1 MVAFLYYWLSKPVTM
16 FGDLMG
22 MMGKLRETQEKIK
35 ATKARLST
43 VHLSEKS
50 PDGLLEAVVTA
61 NREVVEINLDDRLL
75 EDKEQLTD
83 YLILTLNKAL
93 ARAGEVQEAELG
105 AVAREGMPNLPG
117 MDQFLK

>member
-1 MVAFLYYWLSKPVTM
+1 
-16 FGDLMG
+16 MG

-35 ATKARLST
+35 ATKARLDT
-43 VHLSEKS
+43 VRISEKS

-61 NREVVEINLDDRLL
+61 NRELVELHLEDQLL
-75 EDKEQLTD
+75 EDKEQLID
-83 YLILTLNKAL
+83 YLIITLNKAM

-117 MDQFLK
+117 MDQFFK

>member
-1 MVAFLYYWLSKPVTM
+1 
-16 FGDLMG
+16 MG

-35 ATKARLST
+35 ATKARLNT
-43 VHLSEKS
+43 VHIAEKS

-61 NREVVEINLDDRLL
+61 NREVVEINVDDRLL

-83 YLILTLNKAL
+83 YLIITLNKAL

>member
-1 MVAFLYYWLSKPVTM
+1 
-16 FGDLMG
+16 MG

-35 ATKARLST
+35 ATKERLST

>member
-1 MVAFLYYWLSKPVTM
+1 M

-35 ATKARLST
+35 ATKARLNT
-43 VHLSEKS
+43 VQIAEKS

-61 NREVVEINLDDRLL
+61 NREVVEINVDDRLL

-83 YLILTLNKAL
+83 YLIITLNKAL

>member
-1 MVAFLYYWLSKPVTM
+1 MAVFLYYWISKPATM

-35 ATKARLST
+35 ATKARLNT
-43 VHLSEKS
+43 VQIAEKS

-61 NREVVEINLDDRLL
+61 NREVVEINVDDRLL

-83 YLILTLNKAL
+83 YLIITLNKAL